1 MQEVTIELNLDE
13 YRNNSYL
20 THNYHPYPA
29 KYIPQIPKEIIS
41 KYTKA
46 GDLVL
51 DPFCGSGTTLI
62 EALLSNRDAIGVDL
76 NPIAYLLS
84 KVKTTVLRKDEM
96 TEIQNVTIKICTD
109 ILGKQKYPVPTF
121 HNINHWFKP
130 FIQSEFAV
138 IKYHIEN
145 VENSTVKD
153 FLSVAFSS
161 LIIKLSNQDSDTR
174 YAYKEKQLRVGDSAQ
189 LFQKKVAD
197 MLKRNMEFAAIKP
210 NARCKVYN
218 GDSTNL
224 SFLDVQVSAAI
235 TSPPYMNSFDYYLYH
250 KHRMH
255 WLGFD
260 VKEVQEKEFGS
271 RNKHNDNGHGV
282 ESYNN
287 SIYQNAKEVKRL
299 LKRGGK
305 YCIVVG
311 DSILRGEFIKMDKTF
326 DHILVEQLGYEKI
339 NEFKFDQR
347 KYTKTFTP
355 NLKSIF
361 KESYIL
367 IYQK

>member
-1 MQEVTIELNLDE
+1 MQEVKIELKLDE
-13 YRNNSYL
+13 YKNNSYL

-41 KYTKA
+41 KYTRVN
-46 GDLVL
+46 DLVL

-62 EALLSNRDAIGVDL
+62 EALLSNRNAIGVDL

-84 KVKTTVLRKDEM
+84 KVKTTVLSKEEIS
-96 TEIQNVTIKICTD
+96 EIQNITASICSD
-109 ILGKQKYPVPTF
+109 ILNKEKYPIPSF
-121 HNINHWFKP
+121 HNIDHWFKP
-130 FIQSEFAV
+130 FIQSEFAT
-138 IKYHIEN
+138 IKYHVEKIEN
-145 VENSTVKD
+145 SKVKD
-153 FLSVAFSS
+153 FLRIAFSS

-174 YAYKEKQLRVGDSAQ
+174 YAYKEKLLRAGESAQ
-189 LFQKKVAD
+189 LLQKKVAD
-197 MLKRNMEFAAIKP
+197 MLKRNIEFAAIKP
-210 NARCKVYN
+210 NVCCKVYQ
-218 GDSTNL
+218 GDSTK
-224 SFLDVQVSAAI
+224 LDFIDVEVAAAI

-260 VKEVQEKEFGS
+260 VKDVQEKEFGS

-282 ESYNN
+282 ESYNTA
-287 SIYQNAKEVKRL
+287 IYNNAKEVKRL
-299 LKRGGK
+299 LRTGGK

-311 DSILRGEFIKMDKTF
+311 DSILRGEFIKMDKVF
-326 DHILVEQLGYEKI
+326 DQILVEQLGYNKV

-355 NLKSIF
+355 NLKSTY
-361 KESYIL
+361 KDTYIL
-367 IYQK
+367 VYEK